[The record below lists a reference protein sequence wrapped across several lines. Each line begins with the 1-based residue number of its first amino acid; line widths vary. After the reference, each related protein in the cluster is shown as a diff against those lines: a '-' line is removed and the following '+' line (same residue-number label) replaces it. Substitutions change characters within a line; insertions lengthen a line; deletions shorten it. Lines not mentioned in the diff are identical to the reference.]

1 MTPRINPA
9 LLTGLRFGMILQL
22 AIGPV
27 AFMILNT
34 SASKGLLA
42 GLQIMIAAALV
53 DSLFILLSFL
63 GISAVIERPKIKIL
77 FKISSSII
85 LSLFGMNLVLSVFQ
99 ISLIP
104 NISLF
109 SEITATSPF
118 VNGLLLTA
126 SNPLTIIFWGSILS
140 KQIIENNYTKRQLF
154 LFAAGCVLATVVFL
168 TFVAILGTLL
178 NNFLPEKILKLLNI
192 FIGILLIFLG
202 IKLLRD

>member
-1 MTPRINPA
+1 MTHRINSA

-34 SASKGLLA
+34 SASKGFLA

-53 DSLFILLSFL
+53 DSLFTLLSFL
-63 GISAVIERPKIKIL
+63 AISAVIERPKIKIL
-77 FKISSSII
+77 FKIISSII
-85 LSLFGMNLVLSVFQ
+85 LSLFGMNLVLNVFQ

-104 NISLF
+104 NISFF
-109 SEITATSPF
+109 SELTAASPF

-154 LFAAGCVLATVVFL
+154 LFAAGCVLATVVF
-168 TFVAILGTLL
+168 
-178 NNFLPEKILKLLNI
+178 
-192 FIGILLIFLG
+192 
-202 IKLLRD
+202 